1 MAIGGSGEWGST
13 GYGTYTIPQET
24 NLKKYY
30 LNGEYTD
37 VHFGT
42 NQVIV
47 PVEGSGEN
55 DRFYVMALE
64 NFDSST
70 HYWYSTAYGN
80 LDSAN
85 SINMSKNDFASEGA
99 EPTGKINTDRMI
111 EAWNEGDGRYG
122 DRNDNDIWGVIQTP
136 KSGESINEIK
146 KGWFIP
152 SKSEWA
158 AFGVAFNIGDSN
170 YSTTYGLDR
179 TYWTSSQSRTSGACG
194 AYCYY
199 GSINDDSVTDLYC
212 IRLATTF

>member
-80 LDSAN
+80 WDSAN
-85 SINMSKNDFASEGA
+85 SINMSKNDFASEVA

-146 KGWFIP
+146 KGLFIP
-152 SKSEWA
+152 S
-158 AFGVAFNIGDSN
+158 
-170 YSTTYGLDR
+170 
-179 TYWTSSQSRTSGACG
+179 
-194 AYCYY
+194 
-199 GSINDDSVTDLYC
+199 
-212 IRLATTF
+212 

>member
-80 LDSAN
+80 WDSAN
-85 SINMSKNDFASEGA
+85 SINMSKNDFA
-99 EPTGKINTDRMI
+99 
-111 EAWNEGDGRYG
+111 
-122 DRNDNDIWGVIQTP
+122 
-136 KSGESINEIK
+136 
-146 KGWFIP
+146 
-152 SKSEWA
+152 
-158 AFGVAFNIGDSN
+158 
-170 YSTTYGLDR
+170 
-179 TYWTSSQSRTSGACG
+179 
-194 AYCYY
+194 
-199 GSINDDSVTDLYC
+199 
-212 IRLATTF
+212 